1 MCSSCKTPPMSFC
14 LLLPDDLTHVMAS
27 GCIYNRNFQSWG
39 SFQTYM
45 CLWPFS
51 PQYTYTGEDMAPF
64 KITTVVSCSHQWEH
78 IVFLRCAGMGN
89 WLSITD
95 CVWLSPTPLTLNS
108 LLSSRPVDSVDP
120 GAGAH
125 TWPTDTWGLYIFRT
139 ECQLPTGGLGLCSP
153 FHGLCGR
160 DKDQRVLTYSSQQP
174 WHPSQI
180 PLLIPLPSLKPAW
193 VTSSYPGHLLNIPPS
208 LLLFLT
214 SRTSSSLMVVQT
226 WTLSFAS

>member
-1 MCSSCKTPPMSFC
+1 MYSSCKTPPMSFC

-125 TWPTDTWGLYIFRT
+125 TWPTDTGDSTYSGLSVNSPLEAWASAPLSMDSVVETRT
-139 ECQLPTGGLGLCSP
+139 NVSSLTQASNLGILPKSP
-153 FHGLCGR
+153 FSSPSPPWS
-160 DKDQRVLTYSSQQP
+160 QRE
-174 WHPSQI
+174 
-180 PLLIPLPSLKPAW
+180 SLAPVQA
-193 VTSSYPGHLLNIPPS
+193 TS
-208 LLLFLT
+208 
-214 SRTSSSLMVVQT
+214 
-226 WTLSFAS
+226 